1 MTQTTTR
8 FDAALPAALPFDD
21 AGRVLLFA
29 VRRMAAGGLDDAHA
43 AHLLFIRFGLAYR
56 RPLVLLRALMLELSR
71 TAQQPIQVAP
81 CCCPRMTAA
90 EAALI
95 DTIRIALLDPHAAHD
110 LVSDIAGTPD
120 CLGALT
126 TAQAVSEAFADG
138 GLALA

>member
-1 MTQTTTR
+1 MNTAAAR
-8 FDAALPAALPFDD
+8 FDAALPAPLPFDD

-29 VRRMAAGGLDDAHA
+29 IRRMAAGGLDDAHA
-43 AHLLFIRFGLAYR
+43 AHILFIRFRMAHR

-90 EAALI
+90 EATLI
-95 DTIRIALLDPHAAHD
+95 DTIRIAILDPHAAHD
-110 LVSDIAGTPD
+110 MVSDIAGTPD

-138 GLALA
+138 GLPLC

>member
-1 MTQTTTR
+1 MTVTANH
-8 FDAALPAALPFDD
+8 FDAALPAPLPFDD

-43 AHLLFIRFGLAYR
+43 AHILFIRFRMGYR

-71 TAQQPIQVAP
+71 TAQAPIQVAP

-90 EAALI
+90 EATLI
-95 DTIRIALLDPHAAHD
+95 DMVRIALLDPHAAHEM
-110 LVSDIAGTPD
+110 VSDVAGTLD

-138 GLALA
+138 GLPLA